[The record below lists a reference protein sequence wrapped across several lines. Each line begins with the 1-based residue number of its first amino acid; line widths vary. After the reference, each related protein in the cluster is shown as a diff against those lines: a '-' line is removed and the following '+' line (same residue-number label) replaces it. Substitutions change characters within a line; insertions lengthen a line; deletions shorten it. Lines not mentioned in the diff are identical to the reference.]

1 LRSGAFSEEKRVA
14 LPPFMNATGL
24 IPKIFEIIQLAKV
37 PDRYTQDFQGTVLG
51 YGSGSARPFIPFL
64 KRLGFLESDGRPT
77 ERYKKFRNSDTSGAA
92 MADAMRTGFRD
103 LFQRNEFAYELSD
116 EKLKNLV
123 VEVTGKA
130 PNDTIVK
137 AITSSFKACNQ
148 LADFDAPAAQEAEVM
163 VGLDEPAPDR
173 SGRAIIAHQLANSS
187 AKLSLSYTINL
198 NLPETTDVEVFNA
211 IFSSLKRH
219 LLTDE

>member
-1 LRSGAFSEEKRVA
+1 MA
-14 LPPFMNATGL
+14 LPPFMNASGL
-24 IPKIFEIIQLAKV
+24 IPKIFEKIQLAKV
-37 PDRYTQDFQGTVLG
+37 PERYTQDFQGTVLG

-77 ERYKKFRNSDTSGAA
+77 ELYRKFRNADTSAAA
-92 MADAMRTGFRD
+92 MAEAMRGGFRD
-103 LFQRNEFAYELSD
+103 IFQRNEFAYDLTD
-116 EKLKNLV
+116 DKLKNLV

-130 PNDTIVK
+130 PGDGTVK
-137 AITSSFKACNQ
+137 AITASFKACNQ
-148 LADFDAPAAQEAEVM
+148 LADFDAPAAREPEVLAG
-163 VGLDEPAPDR
+163 VEDTAPLE
-173 SGRAIIAHQLANSS
+173 RARTLVRHETANSS